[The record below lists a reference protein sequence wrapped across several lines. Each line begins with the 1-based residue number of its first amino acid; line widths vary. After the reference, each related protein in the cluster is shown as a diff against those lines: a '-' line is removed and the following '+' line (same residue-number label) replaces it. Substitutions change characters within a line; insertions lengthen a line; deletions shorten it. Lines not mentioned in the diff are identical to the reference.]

1 MKRLRSILLALAI
14 APSGSLLASV
24 GEDNTFAQVS
34 QNSINIIQ
42 IVMDTTAKSSEE
54 QFHELTQKDPLPR
67 KWLVMLAMGMGMF
80 IYALDVY
87 IIIIALPVLGES
99 LHASFATLQWVVL
112 SYLLMLTT
120 LVLGAGRLGDMWS
133 KKWLYF
139 GGVILFSISSLLCGL
154 APNVGFLIGFRTLQ
168 GLGGV
173 FISGLGLA
181 IITEVFPASH
191 RGRAVGIIGS
201 VVSLGIAL
209 GPSVGGL
216 LLGWFDWRILFLIN
230 VPLGVIASLLVMWV
244 VPTTER
250 KKEKQRFDLLGALLA
265 LVTLSSFAL
274 GMTFGQ
280 SEGFTSGRALW
291 LLVRA
296 AIALVSFLAVEAFS
310 KEPLIELDMFRN
322 SRLSVGLFNGWL
334 VFIVLTG
341 GLLITPFF
349 LEQVKHYPTSKVGLL
364 LAVSPVVSGLI
375 APLAGTLSDKFGSRS
390 IGLIG
395 LGVMIGG
402 CLAISTLDAQT
413 TEQDYILCYF
423 IFGTGLGLFRSPNDS
438 TVMGSVPR
446 ERLGIASGLLSLSR
460 TLGVNVGVC
469 VIGTVFGALIANLAP
484 GTDVAAAPPEAVV
497 AGFAGSYRLAALI
510 LCGAAVM
517 TAIVKS

>member
-1 MKRLRSILLALAI
+1 ML
-14 APSGSLLASV
+14 GV
-24 GEDNTFAQVS
+24 GVGVFMST
-34 QNSINIIQ
+34 
-42 IVMDTTAKSSEE
+42 
-54 QFHELTQKDPLPR
+54 
-67 KWLVMLAMGMGMF
+67 
-80 IYALDVY
+80 LDVG
-87 IIIIALPVLGES
+87 IINVALPTLVQYFQTSFPQAQWAVLGYQLIS
-99 LHASFATLQWVVL
+99 S
-112 SYLLMLTT
+112 S
-120 LVLGAGRLGDMWS
+120 LVLGATRLGDIWG
-133 KKWLYF
+133 KKYLYL
-139 GGVILFSISSLLCGL
+139 GGLIVFTLSSLLCGV
-154 APNVGFLIGFRTLQ
+154 ASSIHWLIAFRALQ

-181 IITEVFPASH
+181 IITEVFPSSQ

-230 VPLGVIASLLVMWV
+230 VPLGVIASLLVIWV

-280 SEGFTSGRALW
+280 SEGFTSGHALW
-291 LLVRA
+291 LLFLA
-296 AIALVSFLAVEAFS
+296 AIALVSFLAVEARLE
-310 KEPLIELDMFRN
+310 EPLIELDMFAN
-322 SRLSVGLFNGWL
+322 PRLSVGLLNGTL
-334 VFIVLTG
+334 IFIVLTG

-375 APLAGTLSDKFGSRS
+375 APLAGILSDRFGSRS

-395 LGVMIGG
+395 LGLMIGG
-402 CLAISTLDAQT
+402 CLAISSLDAQT
-413 TEQDYILCYF
+413 TEQDYILRYF

-438 TVMGSVPR
+438 SVMGSVHR

-484 GTDVAAAPPEAVV
+484 GTDVAAAPPQAVI